1 MSFSRLNNL
10 GLAEPDLQHKSSGSQ
25 VRVLPVHQGCSN
37 CVLRN
42 LLCGL
47 LKEALQ
53 KSKTGMPNLIQ
64 NSLRKNKSLA
74 FFFFFCFMCWE
85 TGTFLFEQDWYGK
98 KKENHYSYPTHNIAL
113 KWLVNI
119 GVVIMLVHYFFPVLI
134 TDLICLRRRKA
145 NYSKRKYH
153 YHP

>member
-74 FFFFFCFMCWE
+74 FFFFFLFYVLRNWYISIWTRLIGEKKGKPLQLPYTQHCLKMVSQHWCGDNVSSLFFSSTNNW
-85 TGTFLFEQDWYGK
+85 FNLFEK
-98 KKENHYSYPTHNIAL
+98 KKSQL
-113 KWLVNI
+113 
-119 GVVIMLVHYFFPVLI
+119 
-134 TDLICLRRRKA
+134 
-145 NYSKRKYH
+145 
-153 YHP
+153 